1 MAGYKSARNKWT
13 NWYCRQQTDL
23 PCVPLNEILNYLL
36 TLFEKS
42 LQYRTIN
49 SHCSAISAYHNYVN
63 AESVLEA
70 TKTLLYICLSFG
82 LFEKK
87 NA

>member
-1 MAGYKSARNKWT
+1 MAGYKSAWNKWA

-49 SHCSAISAYHNYVN
+49 SHCSAISAYHSYVN
-63 AESVLEA
+63 AKPVG
-70 TKTLLYICLSFG
+70 KHP
-82 LFEKK
+82 
-87 NA
+87 